1 MNEFD
6 SIGPSWAL
14 LCAALALAV
23 AAPAS
28 RAAVSQTQETT
39 QSAPAS
45 SAADAALRGRV
56 IRLLS
61 EDPDTRLLALSVEV
75 REGIAYLRGGAPN
88 LKVRNDALLVAG
100 RVNGLLGLQDEIEIP
115 PFKEGDERLAE
126 ALIERVNRAL
136 RSVRVS
142 ATVENGVGT
151 LVGRVRTPSER
162 ARARNA
168 ALEMEGLQG
177 LDNQLLA
184 LSDADLDD
192 TRMRVRLIELI
203 ENRRQYPMEG
213 DILVEVENG
222 VVSLSGQVPRVYDR
236 LIAERVVDI
245 VSGVR
250 GLRNEIE
257 VVPAAGGHVTRTVP
271 VQP

>member
-100 RVNGLLGLQDEIEIP
+100 R
-115 PFKEGDERLAE
+115 FKEGDERLAE
-126 ALIERVNRAL
+126 ALIERVNRVL